1 MTLEGPDEYIS
12 LARAAEISG
21 LSPTTLRAQA
31 RAHKLR
37 TVRTRREWF
46 TTRRWLHAYLL
57 GATRRD
63 KGGRKPLPDD
73 YIPPE

>member
-1 MTLEGPDEYIS
+1 MALEGPDEYIS

-21 LSPTTLRAQA
+21 LSPATL

-37 TVRTRREWF
+37 TARTRREWF
-46 TTRRWLHAYLL
+46 TTRRWLHDYLL

-63 KGGRKPLPDD
+63 KGGRKPLPDG